1 MRKLLAKQ
9 FTSRNNFP
17 QSTVSKDV
25 PNIIHFIYGFLP
37 QTEPFEY
44 YKYIAIL
51 SAYTINKPDTIF
63 FYYQYEPFGHFWD
76 IIKSL
81 LTLQKIM
88 PPTSYNGRKINH
100 YAHQADLLRLQ
111 LLYQHGGIYLDID
124 TICIKPFLPLLTYD
138 ITLGYQGDHGL
149 CNAVII
155 AKPRNSFILK
165 WIQSYSTFRST
176 GKDQYYDEHSVI
188 LPMKLALQR
197 TDVNVLPD
205 NAFFFPL
212 AEHIENVLFND
223 VCSEEDKQKILDNSY
238 CIHLWESMTYQSL
251 KDIESKNTLYNL
263 FAQKTEN

>member
-9 FTSRNNFP
+9 FTTKHNFS
-17 QSTVSKDV
+17 QQICKDV

-37 QTEPFEY
+37 QTKPFEY

-51 SAYTINKPDTIF
+51 SAYTINKPDTIY
-63 FYYQYEPFGHFWD
+63 FYYQHEPFGPFWD
-76 IIKSL
+76 KVKSL
-81 LTLQKIM
+81 LTLQKIT
-88 PPTSYNGRKINH
+88 PPISYNGVQIRH

-111 LLYQHGGIYLDID
+111 LLYQYGGIYLDID
-124 TICIKPFLPLLTYD
+124 TICIKPFTPLLTYD

-155 AKPRNSFILK
+155 AKPRNSFILS
-165 WIQSYSTFRST
+165 WIQSYSTFRSC

-212 AEHIENVLFND
+212 AEHIENVLFNN
-223 VCSEEDKQKILDNSY
+223 SYTEENKNKITNNSY
-238 CIHLWESMTYQSL
+238 CIHLWESMTYDSL
-251 KDIESKNTLYNL
+251 KDIETKNNLYNY
-263 FAQKTEN
+263 FAGKIDF